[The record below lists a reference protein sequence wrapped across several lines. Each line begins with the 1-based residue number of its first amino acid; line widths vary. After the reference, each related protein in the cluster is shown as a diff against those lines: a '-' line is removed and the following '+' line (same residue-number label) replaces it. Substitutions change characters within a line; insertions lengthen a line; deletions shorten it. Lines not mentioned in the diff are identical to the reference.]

1 MSGKEHQQQ
10 AVMQRSIVQT
20 TTWQGPIPSP
30 DALQAYRMMVPDAPE
45 RILAMAEEE
54 ARVRRD
60 QMQKDHDSE
69 NRAKEADIGK
79 YHDDIKRGQIFAFLI
94 LLVVIGGVIAL
105 ALNGHDGVAIALGGI
120 GAAGIVSGFILGR
133 RK

>member
-1 MSGKEHQQQ
+1 MSGRGQQQ
-10 AVMQRSIVQT
+10 AVVRQGVVQT
-20 TTWQGPIPSP
+20 TAWQGPIPPP
-30 DALQAYRMMVPDAPE
+30 DALHAYKMMVPDAPE

-79 YHDDIKRGQIFAFLI
+79 YHDDVRRGQIFAFLI
-94 LLVVIGGVIAL
+94 LLAVVGGVIAL
-105 ALNGHDGVAIALGGI
+105 ALNGHDGAAIALGGI
-120 GAAGIVSGFILGR
+120 GAAGIVSGFIWGR